1 MKNVKSSII
10 EVVRTDSLIT
20 RLNGSVT
27 IYFSLNIR
35 EPKLIDHMI
44 STDYIWFGLAELLRL
59 LEVENIVFHTMLTLS
74 PLGYLKPRIRW
85 GGSI

>member
-35 EPKLIDHMI
+35 EPKLIDHLI
-44 STDYIWFGLAELLRL
+44 PTDYIWFGLAELLRL
-59 LEVENIVFHTMLTLS
+59 LEVENIVFHTMLIKKT
-74 PLGYLKPRIRW
+74 
-85 GGSI
+85 